1 MPAIYTAG
9 VTDAPALNSSTE
21 LKLQIFFN
29 NQSDVYNTQVFVF
42 LRQPDVICPVVCACG
57 QWFHNP
63 LIWEVLC
70 QSRPDFD
77 RCKLP
82 YM

>member
-29 NQSDVYNTQVFVF
+29 IQSEVYIYLSLFFFVSQM
-42 LRQPDVICPVVCACG
+42 LYV
-57 QWFHNP
+57 QWCVRAVNGS
-63 LIWEVLC
+63 II
-70 QSRPDFD
+70 R
-77 RCKLP
+77 
-82 YM
+82 